1 MPKLHL
7 YSGRTLAHV
16 ADLSSDVINMSYTI
30 GLNGSASGN
39 ITVERTAANASLLN
53 SLGENSHFLRF
64 GLSEVYGGIV
74 EAVSRDKNVYTIEI
88 AGFYEYL
95 AKIDAVASHLA
106 SSLKIIAEDSDN
118 YAVKIF
124 YADSPMGILYE
135 LLVNL
140 DDTMAARGFTSFFDY
155 SNLLS
160 HITSDPSI
168 EWQRSYRLNS
178 LEVPSMQQ
186 VLTDVMEDYGME
198 LLDIRTST
206 SFTAPFKI
214 TFSVK
219 TSGEAIVLD
228 EAKDSVFSVESESA
242 DVERRAFSIMK
253 GTNLKDKSQVSRTVW
268 RDDVAY
274 SSTMA
279 SSPAERSGAI
289 TRLASENA
297 QNLDAG
303 DGTLTFS
310 SYDDNLTVLDYV
322 SIGSDRMD
330 TVTGL
335 IVEKSVEGT
344 VVSYTIQIG
353 EPTDFNASL
362 RKPQGGVRKI
372 IFKPL
377 KGTAMLA
384 KKTAGRKLSST
395 GWRS

>member
-1 MPKLHL
+1 MPHLHL
-7 YSGRTLAHV
+7 YSGRTREHV
-16 ADLSSDVINMSYTI
+16 ADLSSDVLHMSYTI

-53 SLGENSHFLRF
+53 SLGENSHFMRF
-64 GLSEVYGGIV
+64 GLDKVYGGLV
-74 EAVSRDKNVYTIEI
+74 ESVSKDKNVYTIDI

-118 YAVKIF
+118 YAVKVF
-124 YADSPMGILYE
+124 YADTPMGILYE
-135 LLVNL
+135 LLVNH
-140 DDTMAARGFTSFFDY
+140 DATMTARGYSSFFDY
-155 SNLLS
+155 SNLRS
-160 HITSDPSI
+160 HLTSDPSI
-168 EWQRSYRLNS
+168 HWQRSYRLNS
-178 LEVPSMQQ
+178 MEVPSLQQ

-198 LLDIRTST
+198 LLHIST
-206 SFTAPFKI
+206 SSSFSDPFEI
-214 TFSVK
+214 VFSVK
-219 TSGEAIVLD
+219 TSGNAITLD
-228 EAKDSVFSVESESA
+228 ESTDSVFSVEGEDA
-242 DVERRAFSIMK
+242 DVERRSFSIMK
-253 GTNLKDKSQVSRTVW
+253 GTNLKDKSQVSRVNW

-274 SSTMA
+274 SATMA

-289 TRLASENA
+289 SRLAGENA

-303 DGTLTFS
+303 NGTLTFS
-310 SYDDNLTVLDYV
+310 SYVDNITVLDYL

-335 IVEKSVEGT
+335 VVEKSVEGT

-353 EPTDFNASL
+353 GPTEFNASL
-362 RKPQGGVRKI
+362 RKPQGGVRKV
-372 IFKPL
+372 IFHPL